1 MEPLPQT
8 HLRDPNAFPAAYR
21 RLAPTA
27 QAAAAA
33 VLRDPDAA
41 QDVVQDVF
49 VLALDA
55 PRDLPARAR
64 LADDLRADH
73 GPQPRPRPPALARGR
88 HRRRTAAM
96 RTRRSSDPRSP
107 SRCSDTVIR
116 RHNSRAM
123 LTALD
128 GLPHGQRP
136 AVLLHHVTGL
146 TDREL
151 AQATCVPLGT
161 AKSRIRL
168 GPPGPAPRS
177 SPASPPSR
185 APSGLS
191 HHLCVLFVRE
201 SSPRS
206 PALEVAVSRALVE
219 RVDEGALGPVVR
231 VYRPAPTLAFG
242 RLDRLRPGFPAAAA
256 AARAHGF
263 EPVVRAP
270 GGHAVAYH
278 EGCVVVD
285 EVLPHADPI
294 AGLQERFRRS
304 AETLAEALRELGVD
318 SRVGRIAGEFCP
330 GEYTVNARGAVKLV
344 GSAQR
349 VIRHASLLAASIA
362 VTDAARLRAVL
373 EDVYAALE
381 LGLNPATAGGVA
393 DETPA
398 GVDDVERAVVDA
410 YARRGELVAAQI
422 DTVHAGPGARA
433 RAQARGG
440 RTSTA
445 PLRESDGVRGASGGA
460 CSLDGE

>member
-1 MEPLPQT
+1 M
-8 HLRDPNAFPAAYR
+8 
-21 RLAPTA
+21 
-27 QAAAAA
+27 
-33 VLRDPDAA
+33 
-41 QDVVQDVF
+41 
-49 VLALDA
+49 
-55 PRDLPARAR
+55 
-64 LADDLRADH
+64 
-73 GPQPRPRPPALARGR
+73 
-88 HRRRTAAM
+88 
-96 RTRRSSDPRSP
+96 
-107 SRCSDTVIR
+107 
-116 RHNSRAM
+116 
-123 LTALD
+123 
-128 GLPHGQRP
+128 
-136 AVLLHHVTGL
+136 
-146 TDREL
+146 
-151 AQATCVPLGT
+151 
-161 AKSRIRL
+161 
-168 GPPGPAPRS
+168 
-177 SPASPPSR
+177 
-185 APSGLS
+185 
-191 HHLCVLFVRE
+191 LFVRE

-381 LGLNPATAGGVA
+381 LDWDPATAGGVA
-393 DETPA
+393 DETPV

-410 YARRGELVAAQI
+410 YARRGELDAGRI
-422 DTVHAGPGARA
+422 DGATLARA
-433 RAQARGG
+433 AALEPKHAVG
-440 RTSTA
+440 A
-445 PLRESDGVRGASGGA
+445 LELRH
-460 CSLDGE
+460 